1 MNPIAEITE
10 RLSLNTQERGAI
22 VALLQAA
29 ESLATKAGFGLDDD
43 ARLGLGAHLGHLLRR
58 LASGE
63 RVEGVDASMFEEVPA
78 QLRAMAS
85 ELLAPC
91 FAQVDLPVDPVEIGL
106 VALHFGAAQ
115 ERTALSA

>member
-1 MNPIAEITE
+1 MNPIDQVTE
-10 RLSLNTQERGAI
+10 RLSLNAQEREA
-22 VALLQAA
+22 VATLLQTAQT
-29 ESLATKAGFGLDDD
+29 LATTAGFQLDDD
-43 ARLGLGAHLGHLLRR
+43 AQLGLGAHLGHLLRR

-78 QLRAMAS
+78 EFRTLAS
-85 ELLAPC
+85 ELLTPC
-91 FAQVDLPVDPVEIGL
+91 FAQVELPVDPVEIGL

>member
-1 MNPIAEITE
+1 MNPIDEVTE
-10 RLSLNTQERGAI
+10 RLSLNPQERDA
-22 VALLQAA
+22 VVQLLQTA
-29 ESLATKAGFGLDDD
+29 ESLATKGGFALDDD
-43 ARLGLGAHLGHLLRR
+43 AHLGLGAHLGHLLRR

-78 QLRAMAS
+78 QFRTMAT
-85 ELLAPC
+85 ELLTPC
-91 FAQVDLPVDPVEIGL
+91 FAQVSLPVDPVEIGL

>member
-1 MNPIAEITE
+1 MNPIDQVTE
-10 RLSLNTQERGAI
+10 RLSLNAQEREA
-22 VALLQAA
+22 VASLLQTA
-29 ESLATKAGFGLDDD
+29 ETLATDAGFRLDDD
-43 ARLGLGAHLGHLLRR
+43 ALLGLGAHLGHLLRR

-78 QLRAMAS
+78 EFRTLAT
-85 ELLAPC
+85 ELLTPC
-91 FAQVDLPVDPVEIGL
+91 FAQVNLPVDPVEIGL